1 MESSMFGRLP
11 AELRNNIYELA
22 LLEHNEDSRTIDL
35 ESWTDKPFSF
45 IHSRDDGSPCSL
57 GIIGLPQTCR
67 QIRRESLRLY
77 YSLNRFYFETEYLK
91 SSDKDGIIERL
102 QEFARR
108 IGPRQAKEIRDVTI
122 NLGTVKGHDI
132 QPSIDWRHM
141 ALCRGLFHPRGHTKI
156 RFHLGSCWGTEFTLS
171 TRRSIFEQLD
181 HIAEIWAWTW
191 QKLRKYSETEAR
203 RMAERYKQD
212 VARLFE
218 DMPKVI

>member
-1 MESSMFGRLP
+1 MLGRLP
-11 AELRNNIYELA
+11 AELRNHVYELA
-22 LLEHNEDSRTIDL
+22 LLEHNEHSRTIDL
-35 ESWTDKPFSF
+35 ESWAGKPFHFSA
-45 IHSRDDGSPCSL
+45 L
-57 GIIGLPQTCR
+57 GDEEFLEPLRITGLPQACR
-67 QIRRESLRLY
+67 QIRRESLRIY
-77 YSLNRFYFETEYLK
+77 YSINRFYFETEYLK
-91 SSDKDGIIERL
+91 SLDKDSIVEKL

-141 ALCRGLFHPRGHTKI
+141 ALCRELFHPRGHTKI
-156 RFHLGSCWGTEFTLS
+156 RFHLGSCWGTEFTLG
-171 TRRSIFEQLD
+171 TRKSILEQLD

-191 QKLRKYSETEAR
+191 QKLRKYSESEAR

-218 DMPKVI
+218 DMPEVI